1 MSSPSKEHDDG
12 AVLGPGGQA
21 PRLRDDTSAST
32 AIERTRALL
41 DAVAR
46 TSAAT
51 EVTLAWLTDVA
62 RTSAATE
69 VTLAWRPGFA
79 STSATTEVTR
89 FSATSGHDLR
99 PDLHAVHAADVQ
111 AAAVSG
117 SVSWMSRK
125 YR

>member
-1 MSSPSKEHDDG
+1 
-12 AVLGPGGQA
+12 V
-21 PRLRDDTSAST
+21 T
-32 AIERTRALL
+32 
-41 DAVAR
+41 R

-51 EVTLAWLTDVA
+51 GV
-62 RTSAATE
+62 
-69 VTLAWRPGFA
+69 A

-99 PDLHAVHAADVQ
+99 PDLHTVHAADVQ

>member
-1 MSSPSKEHDDG
+1 MRALWHEVG
-12 AVLGPGGQA
+12 TPGTSA
-21 PRLRDDTSAST
+21 TDISAST
-32 AIERTRALL
+32 TIVLTRASL
-41 DAVAR
+41 DAV
-46 TSAAT
+46 T
-51 EVTLAWLTDVA
+51 